1 VDQCPQ
7 ITHGKECNHNLQKR
21 PVPKRSGAPVAK
33 QNKTKQNKTKQ
44 KQQRR
49 ASVRKA
55 LTDSMY
61 HDS

>member
-44 KQQRR
+44 NKTKQNKNNSDVHQYVKR
-49 ASVRKA
+49 
-55 LTDSMY
+55 
-61 HDS
+61 